1 MSLYV
6 ETDRLYLRPFEEKDA
21 PYLFELNN
29 DEEVMRYTGDVPF
42 KDIEAAKK
50 FAVDYITLPD
60 SQLRL
65 YNMGRLAVI
74 RKEDEAFLGWSGLKK
89 HQKYGFVDI
98 GYRFMKKHWN
108 KGYATES
115 GIAVVK
121 HAFEY
126 HKIDALVAQVH
137 ELNYGSQVVA
147 QKLGMHLDHRFLWE
161 GREPGRYYCIKKG
174 TYFNLLNKKK

>member
-1 MSLYV
+1 MSLYL

-21 PYLFELNN
+21 PFLYELNS
-29 DEEVMRYTGDVPF
+29 DEEVMRYTGDIPF
-42 KDIEAAKK
+42 ADVEAARK

-89 HQKYGFVDI
+89 HQEYGFVDI
-98 GYRFMKKHWN
+98 GYRFIKKYWN

-115 GIAVVK
+115 GKVVVK
-121 HAFEY
+121 HAFED
-126 HKIDALVAQVH
+126 HNLELLVAQVH

-147 QKLGMHLDHRFLWE
+147 QKLGMHLIHRFLWE
-161 GREPGRYYCIKKG
+161 GREPGRHYDIEKG
-174 TYFNLLNKKK
+174 TYFKLLSQTK